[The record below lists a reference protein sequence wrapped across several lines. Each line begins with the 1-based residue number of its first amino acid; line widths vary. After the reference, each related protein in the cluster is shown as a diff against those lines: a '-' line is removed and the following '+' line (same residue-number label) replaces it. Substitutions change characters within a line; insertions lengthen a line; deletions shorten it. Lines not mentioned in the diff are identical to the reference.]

1 MIGPSGRLD
10 VTFGAQHIYESYTQI
25 YNVAD
30 NNGAYSWVLMA
41 KWATLTNS
49 TQARLD
55 TTLSGTTK

>member
-49 TQARLD
+49 T
-55 TTLSGTTK
+55 